1 MIDSKQGS
9 KKSMRRRIGAFV
21 VPVVAVG
28 LLLSGCSSTPA
39 SSGSSSFL
47 VGPTKVDI
55 DTTKVQAIVD
65 VAFASHV
72 ALSDLPEEAV
82 QAYARAANELTDA
95 QVETAL
101 SCWKQP
107 ECTIGDGPVH
117 IGIFNAVDNLWQ
129 TTAAMGIILQAMTY
143 PEIGKIT
150 YAAVTDLPSAQ
161 SAIRSMVA
169 GGVNGILGY
178 NAFGD
183 ALIPVFTEAQKAGAF
198 VSTYVGK
205 TPDMPVSAVSSQVF
219 ADNAATGVQMAD
231 IVLNDLK
238 LTSSD
243 QIAIFMGT
251 PGNPQDVAFSTAA
264 TDMLAANNGPTV
276 GFTADTDWSRA
287 GTAKAAT
294 ELIASGIPAKAIL
307 NSYTDPIPQA
317 IAAYDQA
324 GVQVPAIVS
333 WTTSNEL
340 LGIWQERQGT
350 PQAFALWYTN
360 ALVHEGRIS
369 LSNIMSL
376 LAGEKVP
383 AETIVP
389 SVFIEAAA
397 GQYQADLPGDFP
409 GYSALVPAAVMTGM
423 LK

>member
-1 MIDSKQGS
+1 MIDSQQGS
-9 KKSMRRRIGAFV
+9 KKSMHRRIGAFI

-28 LLLSGCSSTPA
+28 LLLSGCSSTP
-39 SSGSSSFL
+39 SSSSSSSFL
-47 VGPTKVDI
+47 VAPTKVTI
-55 DTTKVQAIVD
+55 DTAKVQAIVD

-72 ALSDLPEEAV
+72 DLSTLPDEAI
-82 QAYARAANELTDA
+82 QAYARAASDLTDA
-95 QVETAL
+95 QVKTAL
-101 SCWKQP
+101 ACWKQP
-107 ECTIGDGPVH
+107 ECTIGTGAVH

-129 TTAAMGIILQAMTY
+129 TTAEMGIILQAMTY

-178 NAFGD
+178 NAFGP

-205 TPDMPVSAVSSQVF
+205 TPDMPVTAVASQVY
-219 ADNAATGVQMAD
+219 ADNAATGGQMAD

-238 LTSSD
+238 LTAND
-243 QIAIFMGT
+243 QIAILMGT

-264 TDMLAANNGPTV
+264 TDKFAKNNGPKV
-276 GFTADTDWSRA
+276 GFTADTNWSRA

-294 ELIASGIPAKAIL
+294 ELIATGIPVKAIL

-324 GVQVPAIVS
+324 GVQVPAIIS

-340 LGIWQERQGT
+340 LGIWQKRQGT
-350 PQAFALWYTN
+350 PQAFNLWYTN

-376 LAGEKVP
+376 LAGQTVP
-383 AETIVP
+383 PETIVP
-389 SVFIEAAA
+389 SVFIKAAA

-409 GYSALVPAAVMTGM
+409 GFSALVPAAVMTGM